1 MKRNPKLDVKIKL
14 NPGPDGAS
22 RRPLWL
28 HVEGF
33 KVGGR
38 KPRRYVDQCW
48 LTENEAEAT
57 PVEPSRAK
65 RMAAEAK
72 SLANADGEGDVKSVY
87 MAKAGRGWAPT
98 TLKKALAAEE
108 AWNSAQAGAAPR
120 G

>member
-1 MKRNPKLDVKIKL
+1 MRRNPKLDVKIKL
-14 NPGPDGAS
+14 NPDPTSIS

-28 HVEGF
+28 HVEWF
-33 KVGGR
+33 KIGGC
-38 KPRRYVDQCW
+38 KPRKYVDQCW

-65 RMAAEAK
+65 RLAAEAK

-87 MAKAGRGWAPT
+87 MAKAGRKWVPT

-108 AWNSAQAGAAPR
+108 AWEAKSR